1 MDILLGVDGGNSKTI
16 ALVARC
22 DGTILGCGRAG
33 CSDMYNLGALEPAMA
48 QLAAAVRQALAM
60 AGLPHAIPIAGGFSL
75 AGADWP
81 EDFPYLRAAL
91 APLAREVVVVNDA
104 IGALRAGSPDGTGV
118 GIACGTGAAIG
129 ACSPAGQVWHTSF
142 WQEPQGGEHLAQKTL
157 RAVYRA
163 ELGLDPPTALTTAV
177 LRHFDQPTVEA
188 VLHLLTGRDQ
198 PRPPPSHIARLSRC
212 LLDEAQRSDPTA
224 RRLIADHGASLGDYA
239 LVAARHVGLMDT
251 SFPLVLA
258 GGVLRHPSPLLP
270 EAIAARVLAAAPG
283 ARPVASRFEPA
294 VGALFLAFDAAG
306 IPVDEP
312 FLETLVPTLP
322 AAALF
327 DT

>member
-1 MDILLGVDGGNSKTI
+1 MDVLLGVDGGNSKTI
-16 ALVARC
+16 ALVAQR
-22 DGTILGCGRAG
+22 DGTILGCGRAA
-33 CSDMYNLGALEPAMA
+33 CSDMYNLGALEPAMV
-48 QLAAAVRQALAM
+48 QITAAVRQALAM
-60 AGLPHAIPIAGGFSL
+60 AGLPAAVPVAGGFSL

-81 EDFPYLRAAL
+81 EDFPYLQNAL

-104 IGALRAGSPDGTGV
+104 LGALRAGSPDGTGV

-129 ACSPAGQVWHTSF
+129 ARSATGQVWHTSF
-142 WQEPQGGEHLAQKTL
+142 WQEPQGGEQLAQKML

-163 ELGLDPPTALTTAV
+163 DLGLDPPTTLTSAV

-198 PRPPPSHIARLSRC
+198 PRPSLGHIARLARC
-212 LLDEAQRSDPTA
+212 LLDEAQRGDSTA
-224 RRLIADHGASLGDYA
+224 LRIIQDHGASLGDYA
-239 LVAARHVGLMDT
+239 LVAARRVGLIDT

-258 GGVLRHPSPLLP
+258 GGVLRHPSPLLA

-283 ARPVASRFEPA
+283 ARPLASRFEPA